1 MWWYLCVCL
10 WGGGQRVVKDW
21 WGGGVRYL
29 WLQIHYH
36 CFVHCKGLPS
46 PWFSVLTSPNRSPV
60 WKPSHFYPGYQKFF
74 PACGRMLR
82 CQAAVYHVRV
92 TVVFFLA
99 ETGNRAW
106 KVSGTQGKPLLFRI
120 AKHKSYKVVS
130 ANILRKVS
138 MSTMSLFFGGY
149 QFKNSS
155 KNIIWKQELLHS
167 ISLTLLILLFPAASL
182 AASFLCTC
190 VSIFW
195 LLHQKAQ
202 SPLIAPQ
209 GTFCL

>member
-1 MWWYLCVCL
+1 MIFLCSL
-10 WGGGQRVVKDW
+10 H
-21 WGGGVRYL
+21 
-29 WLQIHYH
+29 QIDHW
-36 CFVHCKGLPS
+36 CGS
-46 PWFSVLTSPNRSPV
+46 QATSILGTS
-60 WKPSHFYPGYQKFF
+60 SFF
-74 PACGRMLR
+74 PRAAGCFGVGRSISRAGYCSL
-82 CQAAVYHVRV
+82 
-92 TVVFFLA
+92 FFCS

-106 KVSGTQGKPLLFRI
+106 KVSGTQGKPLLFSI

>member
-1 MWWYLCVCL
+1 MIFLCSL
-10 WGGGQRVVKDW
+10 H
-21 WGGGVRYL
+21 
-29 WLQIHYH
+29 QIDHR
-36 CFVHCKGLPS
+36 CGSQATSILGTRRFSRLP
-46 PWFSVLTSPNRSPV
+46 PGASVST
-60 WKPSHFYPGYQKFF
+60 
-74 PACGRMLR
+74 
-82 CQAAVYHVRV
+82 AVYHERV
-92 TVVFFLA
+92 TIVFFRDLA
-99 ETGNRAW
+99 EAGNRAW

-155 KNIIWKQELLHS
+155 KNIIWKQELLQS

>member
-1 MWWYLCVCL
+1 MEAKPLLSWVPEVFS
-10 WGGGQRVVKDW
+10 RVRQDA
-21 WGGGVRYL
+21 
-29 WLQIHYH
+29 
-36 CFVHCKGLPS
+36 
-46 PWFSVLTSPNRSPV
+46 SVS
-60 WKPSHFYPGYQKFF
+60 
-74 PACGRMLR
+74 
-82 CQAAVYHVRV
+82 AAVYHVRV

-155 KNIIWKQELLHS
+155 KDIIWKQELLHS

-195 LLHQKAQ
+195 LLHQKVQ

>member
-1 MWWYLCVCL
+1 MIFLCSLLQIDHWCGSQATSIL
-10 WGGGQRVVKDW
+10 CTRSFLPRAAGRF
-21 WGGGVRYL
+21 GVR
-29 WLQIHYH
+29 
-36 CFVHCKGLPS
+36 
-46 PWFSVLTSPNRSPV
+46 RSI
-60 WKPSHFYPGYQKFF
+60 SRAGYYS
-74 PACGRMLR
+74 R
-82 CQAAVYHVRV
+82 
-92 TVVFFLA
+92 FFLA
-99 ETGNRAW
+99 KTRNRAW

-138 MSTMSLFFGGY
+138 MSTMSLFFEGY

-155 KNIIWKQELLHS
+155 KNIIWKQELMHS
-167 ISLTLLILLFPAASL
+167 ISLTLLILLLPAASL